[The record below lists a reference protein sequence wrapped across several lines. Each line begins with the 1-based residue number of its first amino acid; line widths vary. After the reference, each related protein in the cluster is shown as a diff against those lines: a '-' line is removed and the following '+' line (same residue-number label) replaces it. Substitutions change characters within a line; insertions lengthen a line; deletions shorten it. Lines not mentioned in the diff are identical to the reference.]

1 MIAQVMNKTTSEGI
15 IPAATFKEG
24 ARDTPDSK
32 HSMSAES
39 DAESS
44 DSGEQTLQ
52 TSEFSEPEYCDPT
65 FHSNSLPFQR
75 RRRRRRRSC
84 RLNDD
89 FSDESDQ
96 WSLSDSL
103 PSSQQQQHHH
113 QEVEPLMPAAPI
125 ACVECSVIL
134 LEDVDVKSIS
144 LQTALETWFREL
156 RCYTELDNPN
166 ILISKTLASCR

>member
-1 MIAQVMNKTTSEGI
+1 MIAQVMNKTTSEDI
-15 IPAATFKEG
+15 LSVATFKEG

-32 HSMSAES
+32 LSMSAES

-52 TSEFSEPEYCDPT
+52 TSDFSEPEPCDST
-65 FHSNSLPFQR
+65 FHSNSLPLQR
-75 RRRRRRRSC
+75 RRRRRRSR

-103 PSSQQQQHHH
+103 PSSQQQQPH
-113 QEVEPLMPAAPI
+113 QQVEQLVPAAPI